1 MSKKTNNILWGVSL
15 IVLAIGTLINSFRYI
30 FDLNMP
36 DKWTVVIG
44 VVDLVMIFVLV
55 YTSVKKVKKDE

>member
-1 MSKKTNNILWGVSL
+1 MSKKTNNILWGISL